1 MMEYDDFELT
11 TSVSQKEWDEMEPYE
26 RFVVLFSDN
35 GGFSAKEGIQ
45 EAIGI
50 VENYADKYG
59 ISDEQKKLML
69 KNLELAQKI
78 AEFPIIDVKQWLAD
92 YQED

>member
-1 MMEYDDFELT
+1 MDYDDFELT
-11 TSVSQKEWDEMEPYE
+11 TSVTQKEWDEMEPYE

-35 GGFSAKEGIQ
+35 GGYRAKEGIQ

-59 ISDEQKKLML
+59 ISDGQKKLML
-69 KNLELAQKI
+69 KNLELAQEI
-78 AEFPIIDVKQWLAD
+78 AEFPIMDVKKWLAD
-92 YQED
+92 NQEN